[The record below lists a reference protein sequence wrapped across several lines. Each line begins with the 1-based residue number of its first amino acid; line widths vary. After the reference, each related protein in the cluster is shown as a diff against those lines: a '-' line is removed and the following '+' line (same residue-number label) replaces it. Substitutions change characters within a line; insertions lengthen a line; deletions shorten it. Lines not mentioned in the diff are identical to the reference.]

1 MIKKIIVGIDGSE
14 ESLNAYKS
22 ACLLSKITGAVLH
35 VVYVIDQ
42 RRTELP
48 YMYSTTFFDL
58 SYEKIYIP
66 PDQELLSFYKKLRED
81 MEKFGK
87 NCLKT
92 VKDMNCPSV
101 APPETEIIEGVPFD
115 ILIDEA
121 GDKSMILLGQYGEN
135 KNYHNNILGST
146 VEEVIRKSDVPVMV
160 CSHPV
165 TSIKNIAFFDDGSL
179 SSERIEK
186 FIGSNFSEKKVNV
199 TRYVQKNDMDTEN
212 TVNIKNE
219 TELLEAVEKEKYDIV
234 LIGAHGKHKVT
245 EYLLGSH
252 AVHLVRK
259 SSCPVII
266 VK

>member
-1 MIKKIIVGIDGSE
+1 MIKEIIVGIDGSE
-14 ESLNAYKS
+14 ESLHAYKS
-22 ACLLSKITGAVLH
+22 ACLLSKNTGASIHVLY
-35 VVYVIDQ
+35 VVDQ

-66 PDQELLSFYKKLRED
+66 PDQELLSFYKKLRRD
-81 MEKFGK
+81 MVQFGK

-92 VKDMNCPSV
+92 IKDIDCPSLS
-101 APPETEIIEGVPFD
+101 PPETEITEGIPFE
-115 ILIDEA
+115 ILIDKA
-121 GDKSMILLGQYGEN
+121 GDESMILLGQYGEN
-135 KNYHNNILGST
+135 KNFHKNLLGST
-146 VEEVIRKSDVPVMV
+146 VEEVIRKSDAPVMV

-165 TSIKNIAFFDDGSL
+165 TKIKRIACFDDGS
-179 SSERIEK
+179 SSYERVKK
-186 FIGSNFSEKKVNV
+186 FIDTNFSENSVDI
-199 TRYVQKNDMDTEN
+199 TRYTQRSDADTEDA
-212 TVNIKNE
+212 VRIKNE
-219 TELLEAVEKEKYDIV
+219 AELLEAVEKEKFDIV

>member
-1 MIKKIIVGIDGSE
+1 MIKEIIVGIDGSE

-22 ACLLSKITGAVLH
+22 ACILSKNTGALIRVL
-35 VVYVIDQ
+35 YVIDQ

-66 PDQELLSFYKKLRED
+66 PDQELLSFYKKLRKD

-87 NCLKT
+87 NCLET

-101 APPETEIIEGVPFD
+101 SPPETELAEGIPFD
-115 ILIDEA
+115 IIIEKT
-121 GDKSMILLGQYGEN
+121 GEESMILLGQYGEN
-135 KNYHNNILGST
+135 KSYHKNILGST

-165 TSIKNIAFFDDGSL
+165 TSIRNIACFDDGS
-179 SSERIEK
+179 SSYQSVKNYID
-186 FIGSNFSEKKVNV
+186 SNFSKEKVNI
-199 TRYVQKNDMDTEN
+199 TRYVQRSDVETEDT
-212 TVNIKNE
+212 VHIKNE
-219 TELLEAVEKEKYDIV
+219 AELLEAVEKEKYDIV